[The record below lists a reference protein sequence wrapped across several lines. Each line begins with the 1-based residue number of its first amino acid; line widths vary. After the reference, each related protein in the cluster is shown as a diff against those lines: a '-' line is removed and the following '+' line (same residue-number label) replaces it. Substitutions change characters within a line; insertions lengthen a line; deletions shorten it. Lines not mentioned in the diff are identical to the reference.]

1 MEGKSR
7 KLWALSQFAFVKA
20 VVQNGIC
27 LSACS
32 FCANMHI
39 CACLPVQC
47 TECINICIMQL
58 HIDSFSAQQS
68 FPLLHSQVAHC
79 SSHWTNM
86 QIDAHSC
93 SYLHLANTNIQIF
106 SLGKI
111 CLDILTTLPPP
122 SISFTAGV

>member
-27 LSACS
+27 LSACAQ
-32 FCANMHI
+32 CANMHM
-39 CACLPVQC
+39 CMSAYAMHSVHKYA
-47 TECINICIMQL
+47 CIMQL